1 MELREQGKLR
11 HIGVSNF
18 TPSLFDA
25 ACDLAPIFANQVEY
39 HPYLSQ
45 RTLIEKARRAD
56 AMLTAY
62 SPLARGRVL
71 DDPTLKQI
79 GEQYGKNPAQV
90 VIRWMLQQDHVTVIP
105 KAADAEHR
113 RANFDVFDFEL
124 TDHEMQQVHEL
135 NEGERI
141 IDPGFAPDWE
151 R

>member
-1 MELREQGKLR
+1 MEPG
-11 HIGVSNF
+11 
-18 TPSLFDA
+18 
-25 ACDLAPIFANQVEY
+25 
-39 HPYLSQ
+39 SQ
-45 RTLIEKARRAD
+45 RTLIDKARRAD

-71 DDPTLKQI
+71 DDRTLKQI
-79 GEQYGKNPAQV
+79 GEEHGKSPAQV

-105 KAADAEHR
+105 KAADADHR

-124 TDHEMQQVHEL
+124 TDHQMQQIHEL

-141 IDPGFAPDWE
+141 IDPSFAPEWE